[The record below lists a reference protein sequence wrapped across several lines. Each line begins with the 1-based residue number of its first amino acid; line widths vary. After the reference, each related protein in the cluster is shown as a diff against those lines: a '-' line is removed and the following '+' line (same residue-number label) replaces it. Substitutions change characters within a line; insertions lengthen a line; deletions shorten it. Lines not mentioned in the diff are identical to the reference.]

1 MEGDAPAPLELRSE
15 VWRALCHGLRR
26 AAELWARE
34 YTPAMI
40 KPSQEAR
47 TALAVLAL
55 VAAFEIFRPAPA
67 AMQPSMTSL
76 MRDVVAELRGI
87 KQELARIER
96 KMR

>member
-1 MEGDAPAPLELRSE
+1 VRGKARHGE
-15 VWRALCHGLRR
+15 VSYAS
-26 AAELWARE
+26 
-34 YTPAMI
+34 AMT

-47 TALAVLAL
+47 SVLAVLAL

-87 KQELARIER
+87 KQELTRIER
-96 KMR
+96 KMN

>member
-1 MEGDAPAPLELRSE
+1 MAEAPWNMAERLPYPLS
-15 VWRALCHGLRR
+15 AS
-26 AAELWARE
+26 E
-34 YTPAMI
+34 YTSAMI

-47 TALAVLAL
+47 TLLLVLAL

-96 KMR
+96 KMK